1 MLEHTPRVHA
11 VFLSNARGHRSR
23 ADVLVTQTGSTLVSG
38 QILTETGSVGGV
50 RRFAAY
56 EAGGAAGP
64 ADAVLVT
71 RLPARNGTARAVAF
85 VGHAELNALDLT
97 GLDAA
102 ARIDLARR
110 GLIVRGEGIAG
121 DAGAASEA
129 TVAYMDD
136 DYVDPD
142 YVE

>member
-23 ADVLVTQTGSTLVSG
+23 ADVLVTQTGVTLVSG
-38 QILTETGSVGGV
+38 QILTETGNFNGV

-102 ARIDLARR
+102 ARERYIEDGFLAADH
-110 GLIVRGEGIAG
+110 VRSSRVTSVPRTSGKTRSRIT
-121 DAGAASEA
+121 ASGG
-129 TVAYMDD
+129 
-136 DYVDPD
+136 
-142 YVE
+142 